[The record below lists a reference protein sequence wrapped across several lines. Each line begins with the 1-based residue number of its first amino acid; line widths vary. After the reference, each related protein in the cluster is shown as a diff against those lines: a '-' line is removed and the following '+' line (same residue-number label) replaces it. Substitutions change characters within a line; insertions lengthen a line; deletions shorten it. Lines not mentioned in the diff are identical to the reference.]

1 MELRLSD
8 FNFSLP
14 AHLIAQESSE
24 PRDHCR
30 LLVLNRRSGQRQHLI
45 FNQIKDFLH
54 PGDLLVV
61 NNTQVVPARLL
72 GKKQTGAGVECLILS
87 YPEKGVSGTFT
98 TPCLLK
104 SGGRIRPGDRLQFG
118 EGLEA
123 EVLASAQ
130 NGRTHLCFTFQGS
143 FEGML
148 KKWGRP
154 PLPPYILR
162 KNSDPEMVEK
172 DRQAYQTVY
181 AAQPGAIAAPTAGLH
196 FTQGLLADLK
206 GKGVDLVSIT
216 LHVGYGTFAPI
227 KSELI
232 SEHRMHSEVYQV
244 TAQAAGAI
252 NEQKSKGGRIIAVGT
267 TTVRVLEHQVLT
279 HGRLQEERGACGLFI
294 TPGFRF
300 QLVDGMIT
308 NFHLPETTLM
318 LLVSAFAGRDAI
330 LEAYQEA
337 IQKGYRFY
345 SYGDAMFII

>member
-1 MELRLSD
+1 MELRTSD
-8 FNFSLP
+8 LNFSLP

-30 LLVLNRRSGQRQHLI
+30 LLVLNRHSGQRQHFL
-45 FNQIKDFLH
+45 FNQIKDLLH

-61 NNTQVVPARLL
+61 NNTLVVPARLL
-72 GKKQTGAGVECLILS
+72 GKKQTGAGVECLILD
-87 YPEKGVSGTFT
+87 YPEKEVSGTFT
-98 TPCLLK
+98 TSCLLK
-104 SGGRIRPGDRLQFG
+104 TRGRIRPGDRLQFG

-123 EVLASAQ
+123 EVIAPTL
-130 NGRTHLCFTFQGS
+130 NGMANLCFTFQGS
-143 FEGML
+143 FDRML

-162 KNSDPEMVEK
+162 KNSDSEQVEK

-196 FTQGLLADLK
+196 FTQGLLTDLK
-206 GKGVDLVSIT
+206 EKGVDLVSIT

-232 SEHRMHSEVYQV
+232 SEHRIHSEVYQV
-244 TAQAAGAI
+244 SAQAARVI
-252 NEQKSKGGRIIAVGT
+252 NEQKRKGGRIIAVGT
-267 TTVRVLEHQVLT
+267 TTVRVLEHQALT
-279 HGRLQEERGACGLFI
+279 HGRLQEERGDCKLFI
-294 TPGFRF
+294 TPGFKF
-300 QLVDGMIT
+300 HLVNGLIT